1 MRDMAPKK
9 RETNLMI
16 GTWVGLR
23 YYLARKYDRATEQGR
38 NTVDL
43 DPNFAAAHLL
53 RGKATYKWRGTS
65 RASLI
70 CRKQL
75 AFPEIAR
82 STWLR

>member
-38 NTVDL
+38 NT
-43 DPNFAAAHLL
+43 
-53 RGKATYKWRGTS
+53 
-65 RASLI
+65 
-70 CRKQL
+70 
-75 AFPEIAR
+75 
-82 STWLR
+82 